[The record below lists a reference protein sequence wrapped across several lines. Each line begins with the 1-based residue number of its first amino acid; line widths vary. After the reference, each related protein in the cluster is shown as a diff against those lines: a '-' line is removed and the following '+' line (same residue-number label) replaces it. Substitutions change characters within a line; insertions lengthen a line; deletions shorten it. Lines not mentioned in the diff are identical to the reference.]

1 MAYEIAWT
9 SEADRDF
16 KNIIDY
22 LTNEWSL
29 TVAQKFVF
37 HTLQR
42 IERIAALPSI
52 ARRTTMVNTYLCKLD
67 RKNVVFFFWMIITLS
82 S

>member
-1 MAYEIAWT
+1 MAYEIVWT

-29 TVAQKFVF
+29 TVA
-37 HTLQR
+37 
-42 IERIAALPSI
+42 
-52 ARRTTMVNTYLCKLD
+52 
-67 RKNVVFFFWMIITLS
+67 
-82 S
+82 